1 MERVKLKIKVVIPIY
16 DRLGYMIPAGDYEIL
31 VTRITNAHVYGNIGQ
46 IEFSLS
52 FRQLLKVI
60 SQQQYPT
67 LGIRTALPPVTRN
80 DSLSPVNG
88 NSCMICLSTMRDTPV
103 TLPCTHNFHR
113 NCITTWLRRGT
124 NSCPICRRRIGS
136 VVRTRLGLTPYQS
149 SRYVY
154 NVGHTHRRSTT
165 TNNRRNTTTNN
176 HRNTSHRRSSRATSN
191 LGTTNRRTSRHR
203 MNDQRLTS
211 LPNLIS

>member
-1 MERVKLKIKVVIPIY
+1 MERVKLKIKVIIPIY

-46 IEFSLS
+46 IEFSLPL
-52 FRQLLKVI
+52 RQLLKVI

-113 NCITTWLRRGT
+113 DCITTWLRRGT
-124 NSCPICRRRIGS
+124 NSCPICRRRISS

-165 TNNRRNTTTNN
+165 TTNNRRNTSN
-176 HRNTSHRRSSRATSN
+176 RRSSRATSTAR
-191 LGTTNRRTSRHR
+191 TTNRRTSRHR
-203 MNDQRLTS
+203 LNDQRLTS

>member
-1 MERVKLKIKVVIPIY
+1 MERVKLKIKVIIPIY

-46 IEFSLS
+46 IEFSLPL
-52 FRQLLKVI
+52 RQLLKVI

-113 NCITTWLRRGT
+113 DCITTWLRRGT
-124 NSCPICRRRIGS
+124 NSCPICRQRISS

-165 TNNRRNTTTNN
+165 TTNNRRNTSN
-176 HRNTSHRRSSRATSN
+176 RRSSRATSTAR
-191 LGTTNRRTSRHR
+191 TTNRRTSRHR
-203 MNDQRLTS
+203 LNDQRLTS

>member
-1 MERVKLKIKVVIPIY
+1 MERVKLKIKVIIPIY

-46 IEFSLS
+46 IEFSLPL
-52 FRQLLKVI
+52 RQLLKVI

-113 NCITTWLRRGT
+113 DCITTWLRRGT
-124 NSCPICRRRIGS
+124 NSCPICRQRISS

-154 NVGHTHRRSTT
+154 NVGHTHRRSTAT
-165 TNNRRNTTTNN
+165 TNNRRNTT
-176 HRNTSHRRSSRATSN
+176 HRRSSRATSN
-191 LGTTNRRTSRHR
+191 SRTSNRRTSRHR
-203 MNDQRLTS
+203 LNDQRLTS

>member
-1 MERVKLKIKVVIPIY
+1 MERVKLKIKVIIPIY

-46 IEFSLS
+46 IEFSLPL
-52 FRQLLKVI
+52 RQLLKVI

-113 NCITTWLRRGT
+113 DCITTWLRRGT
-124 NSCPICRRRIGS
+124 NSCPICRQRISS

-154 NVGHTHRRSTT
+154 NVGQTHRRSTTT
-165 TNNRRNTTTNN
+165 TNNRRNTT
-176 HRNTSHRRSSRATSN
+176 HRRSSRATSTAR
-191 LGTTNRRTSRHR
+191 TTNRRTSRHR

>member
-1 MERVKLKIKVVIPIY
+1 MERVKLKIKVIIPIY

-46 IEFSLS
+46 IEFSLPL
-52 FRQLLKVI
+52 RQLLKVI

-113 NCITTWLRRGT
+113 DCITTWLRRGT
-124 NSCPICRRRIGS
+124 NSCPICRQRISS

-165 TNNRRNTTTNN
+165 TTNNRRNTT
-176 HRNTSHRRSSRATSN
+176 HRRSSRATSN
-191 LGTTNRRTSRHR
+191 SRTTNRRTSRHR
-203 MNDQRLTS
+203 LNDQRLTS

>member
-1 MERVKLKIKVVIPIY
+1 
-16 DRLGYMIPAGDYEIL
+16 MIPAGDYEIL

-46 IEFSLS
+46 IEFSLPL
-52 FRQLLKVI
+52 RQLLKVI

-113 NCITTWLRRGT
+113 DCITTWLRRGT
-124 NSCPICRRRIGS
+124 NSCPICRRRISS

-154 NVGHTHRRSTT
+154 NVGHTHRRSTAT
-165 TNNRRNTTTNN
+165 TNNRRNTT
-176 HRNTSHRRSSRATSN
+176 HRRSSRATSN
-191 LGTTNRRTSRHR
+191 SRTSNRRTSRHR
-203 MNDQRLTS
+203 LNDQRLTS

>member
-1 MERVKLKIKVVIPIY
+1 MERVKLKIKVIIPIY

-46 IEFSLS
+46 IEFSLPL
-52 FRQLLKVI
+52 RQLLKVI

-67 LGIRTALPPVTRN
+67 LGIRTALPPVTRH

-113 NCITTWLRRGT
+113 DCITTWLRRGT
-124 NSCPICRRRIGS
+124 NSCPICRRRISS

-154 NVGHTHRRSTT
+154 NTNRTSTT
-165 TNNRRNTTTNN
+165 TNNRRNTSN
-176 HRNTSHRRSSRATSN
+176 RRSSRATS
-191 LGTTNRRTSRHR
+191 TARTSNRRTSRHR

>member
-1 MERVKLKIKVVIPIY
+1 MERVKLKIKVIIPIY

-46 IEFSLS
+46 IEFSLPL
-52 FRQLLKVI
+52 RQLLKVI

-113 NCITTWLRRGT
+113 DCITTWLRRGT
-124 NSCPICRRRIGS
+124 NSCPICRRRISS

-154 NVGHTHRRSTT
+154 NVGQTHRRSTTT
-165 TNNRRNTTTNN
+165 TNNRRNTT
-176 HRNTSHRRSSRATSN
+176 HRRSSRATSTAR
-191 LGTTNRRTSRHR
+191 TTNRRTSRHR

>member
-1 MERVKLKIKVVIPIY
+1 MERVKLKIKVIIPIY

-46 IEFSLS
+46 IEFSLPL
-52 FRQLLKVI
+52 RQLLKVI

-67 LGIRTALPPVTRN
+67 LGIRTALPPVTRH

-113 NCITTWLRRGT
+113 DCITTWLRRGT
-124 NSCPICRRRIGS
+124 NSCPICRRRISS

-154 NVGHTHRRSTT
+154 NTNRTSTT
-165 TNNRRNTTTNN
+165 TNNRRNTSN
-176 HRNTSHRRSSRATSN
+176 RRSSRATSTAR
-191 LGTTNRRTSRHR
+191 TTNRRTSRHR

>member
-1 MERVKLKIKVVIPIY
+1 MERVKLKIKVIIPIY

-46 IEFSLS
+46 IEFSLPL
-52 FRQLLKVI
+52 RQLLKVI

-113 NCITTWLRRGT
+113 DCITTWLRRGT
-124 NSCPICRRRIGS
+124 NSCPICRQRISS

-165 TNNRRNTTTNN
+165 TTNNRRNTT
-176 HRNTSHRRSSRATSN
+176 HRRSSRATSTAR
-191 LGTTNRRTSRHR
+191 TTNRRTSRHR
-203 MNDQRLTS
+203 LNDQRLTS

>member
-1 MERVKLKIKVVIPIY
+1 MERVKLKIKVIIPIY

-46 IEFSLS
+46 IEFSLPL
-52 FRQLLKVI
+52 RQLLKVI

-113 NCITTWLRRGT
+113 DCITTWLRRGT
-124 NSCPICRRRIGS
+124 NSCPICRRRISS

-154 NVGHTHRRSTT
+154 NTNRTSTT
-165 TNNRRNTTTNN
+165 TNNRRNTSN
-176 HRNTSHRRSSRATSN
+176 RRSSRATS
-191 LGTTNRRTSRHR
+191 TARTSNRRTSRHR

>member
-1 MERVKLKIKVVIPIY
+1 MERVKLKIKVIIPIY

-31 VTRITNAHVYGNIGQ
+31 VTRINTTHVYGNIGQ
-46 IEFSLS
+46 IEFSLPI
-52 FRQLLKVI
+52 RQLFKVI

-67 LGIRTALPPVTRN
+67 LGIRTALPPVTRH

-88 NSCMICLSTMRDTPV
+88 NSCMICLSTMRDTPI
-103 TLPCTHNFHR
+103 TLPCEHNFHR
-113 NCITTWLRRGT
+113 DCITTWLRRGT
-124 NSCPICRRRIGS
+124 NSCPICRRRISS

-154 NVGHTHRRSTT
+154 NTNRTSTTAT
-165 TNNRRNTTTNN
+165 TNNRRNTTN
-176 HRNTSHRRSSRATSN
+176 RRSSRTTSTSR
-191 LGTTNRRTSRHR
+191 TTNRRTSRHR
-203 MNDQRLTS
+203 MVDQRLTS

>member
-1 MERVKLKIKVVIPIY
+1 MERVKLKIKVIIPIY

-46 IEFSLS
+46 IEFSLPL
-52 FRQLLKVI
+52 RQLLKVI

-113 NCITTWLRRGT
+113 DCITTWLRRGT
-124 NSCPICRRRIGS
+124 NSCPICRQRISS

-165 TNNRRNTTTNN
+165 TTNNRRNTT
-176 HRNTSHRRSSRATSN
+176 HRRSSRATSTAR
-191 LGTTNRRTSRHR
+191 TTNRRTSRHR

>member
-1 MERVKLKIKVVIPIY
+1 MERVKLKIKVIIPIY

-46 IEFSLS
+46 IEFSLPL
-52 FRQLLKVI
+52 RQLLKVI

-67 LGIRTALPPVTRN
+67 LGIRTALPPVTRH

-103 TLPCTHNFHR
+103 TLPCEHNFHR
-113 NCITTWLRRGT
+113 DCITTWLRRGT
-124 NSCPICRRRIGS
+124 NSCPICRRRISS

-154 NVGHTHRRSTT
+154 NTNRTSTTAT
-165 TNNRRNTTTNN
+165 TNNRRNTTN
-176 HRNTSHRRSSRATSN
+176 RRSSRTTS
-191 LGTTNRRTSRHR
+191 TSRTSNRRTSRHR
-203 MNDQRLTS
+203 MVDQRLTS

>member
-165 TNNRRNTTTNN
+165 TNSRNTT
-176 HRNTSHRRSSRATSN
+176 HRRSSRVTSN
-191 LGTTNRRTSRHR
+191 PGTSNRRTSRHR
-203 MNDQRLTS
+203 TNDQRLTS

>member
-124 NSCPICRRRIGS
+124 NSCPICRRRISS
-136 VVRTRLGLTPYQS
+136 VVRTRL
-149 SRYVY
+149 
-154 NVGHTHRRSTT
+154 
-165 TNNRRNTTTNN
+165 
-176 HRNTSHRRSSRATSN
+176 
-191 LGTTNRRTSRHR
+191 
-203 MNDQRLTS
+203 D
-211 LPNLIS
+211 

>member
-1 MERVKLKIKVVIPIY
+1 MERVKLKIKVIIPIY

-46 IEFSLS
+46 IEFSLPL
-52 FRQLLKVI
+52 RQLLKVI

-113 NCITTWLRRGT
+113 DCITTWLRRGT
-124 NSCPICRRRIGS
+124 NSCPICRRRISS

-154 NVGHTHRRSTT
+154 NVGQTHRRSTTT
-165 TNNRRNTTTNN
+165 TNNRRNTT
-176 HRNTSHRRSSRATSN
+176 HRRSSRATSTAR
-191 LGTTNRRTSRHR
+191 TTNRRTSRHR
-203 MNDQRLTS
+203 LNDQRLTS

>member
-1 MERVKLKIKVVIPIY
+1 MERVKLKIKVIIPIY

-46 IEFSLS
+46 IEFSLPL
-52 FRQLLKVI
+52 RQLLKVI

-67 LGIRTALPPVTRN
+67 LGIRTALPPVTRH

-103 TLPCTHNFHR
+103 TLPCEHNFHR
-113 NCITTWLRRGT
+113 DCITTWLRRGT
-124 NSCPICRRRIGS
+124 NSCPICRRRISS

-154 NVGHTHRRSTT
+154 NTNRTSTTAT
-165 TNNRRNTTTNN
+165 TNNRRNTTN
-176 HRNTSHRRSSRATSN
+176 RRSSRTTS
-191 LGTTNRRTSRHR
+191 TSRTSNRRTSRHR
-203 MNDQRLTS
+203 MVDQRFTS

>member
-1 MERVKLKIKVVIPIY
+1 MERVKLKIKVIIPIY

-46 IEFSLS
+46 IEFSLPL
-52 FRQLLKVI
+52 RQLLKVI

-113 NCITTWLRRGT
+113 DCITTWLRRGT
-124 NSCPICRRRIGS
+124 NSCPICRRRISS

-165 TNNRRNTTTNN
+165 TTNNRRNTSN
-176 HRNTSHRRSSRATSN
+176 RRSSRATSTAR
-191 LGTTNRRTSRHR
+191 TTNRRTSRHR

>member
-1 MERVKLKIKVVIPIY
+1 MERVKLKIKVIIPIY

-46 IEFSLS
+46 IEFSLPL
-52 FRQLLKVI
+52 RQLLKVI

-113 NCITTWLRRGT
+113 DCITTWLRRGT
-124 NSCPICRRRIGS
+124 NSCPICRQRISS

-165 TNNRRNTTTNN
+165 TTNNRRNTT
-176 HRNTSHRRSSRATSN
+176 HRRSSRATSN
-191 LGTTNRRTSRHR
+191 SRTPSRRPSRLR
-203 MNDQRLTS
+203 LIAQR
-211 LPNLIS
+211 

>member
-1 MERVKLKIKVVIPIY
+1 MERVKLKIKVIIPIY

-31 VTRITNAHVYGNIGQ
+31 VTRITNAHVYGNNGQ
-46 IEFSLS
+46 IEFSLPL
-52 FRQLLKVI
+52 RQLLKVI

-113 NCITTWLRRGT
+113 ECITTWLRRGT
-124 NSCPICRRRIGS
+124 NSCPICRRRISS

-154 NVGHTHRRSTT
+154 NTNRTSTTT
-165 TNNRRNTTTNN
+165 TNNRRNTTN
-176 HRNTSHRRSSRATSN
+176 RRSSRNTS
-191 LGTTNRRTSRHR
+191 TSRTSNRRTSRHR
-203 MNDQRLTS
+203 LVDQRMTS

>member
-1 MERVKLKIKVVIPIY
+1 MERVKLKIKVIIPIY

-46 IEFSLS
+46 IEFSLPL
-52 FRQLLKVI
+52 RQLLKVI

-67 LGIRTALPPVTRN
+67 LGIRTALPPVTRH

-103 TLPCTHNFHR
+103 TLPCEHNFHR
-113 NCITTWLRRGT
+113 DCITTWLRRGT
-124 NSCPICRRRIGS
+124 NSCPICRRRISS

-154 NVGHTHRRSTT
+154 NTNRTSTT
-165 TNNRRNTTTNN
+165 TNNRRNTSN
-176 HRNTSHRRSSRATSN
+176 RRSSRATSTAR
-191 LGTTNRRTSRHR
+191 TTNRRTSRHR
-203 MNDQRLTS
+203 MNDQRMTS

>member
-1 MERVKLKIKVVIPIY
+1 MERVKLKIKVIIPIY

-46 IEFSLS
+46 IEFSLPL
-52 FRQLLKVI
+52 RQLLKVI

-67 LGIRTALPPVTRN
+67 LGIRTALPPVTRH

-103 TLPCTHNFHR
+103 TLPCEHNFHR
-113 NCITTWLRRGT
+113 DCITTWLRRGT
-124 NSCPICRRRIGS
+124 NSCPICRRRISS

-154 NVGHTHRRSTT
+154 NTNRTSTT
-165 TNNRRNTTTNN
+165 TNNRRNTSN
-176 HRNTSHRRSSRATSN
+176 RRSSRATSTAR
-191 LGTTNRRTSRHR
+191 TTNRRTSRHR

>member
-1 MERVKLKIKVVIPIY
+1 MERVKLKIKVIIPIY

-46 IEFSLS
+46 IEFSLPL
-52 FRQLLKVI
+52 RQLLKVI

-113 NCITTWLRRGT
+113 ECITTWLRRGT
-124 NSCPICRRRIGS
+124 NSCPICRRRISS

-154 NVGHTHRRSTT
+154 NTNRTSTTT
-165 TNNRRNTTTNN
+165 TNNRRNTTN
-176 HRNTSHRRSSRATSN
+176 RRSSRNTS
-191 LGTTNRRTSRHR
+191 TSRTSNRRTSRHR
-203 MNDQRLTS
+203 LVDQRMTS

>member
-1 MERVKLKIKVVIPIY
+1 MERVKLKIKVIIPIY

-46 IEFSLS
+46 IEFSLPL
-52 FRQLLKVI
+52 RQLLKVI

-103 TLPCTHNFHR
+103 TLPCEHNFHR
-113 NCITTWLRRGT
+113 DCITTWLRRGT
-124 NSCPICRRRIGS
+124 NSCPICRQRISS

-154 NVGHTHRRSTT
+154 NVGHANRRSTTT
-165 TNNRRNTTTNN
+165 TNNRRNTSN
-176 HRNTSHRRSSRATSN
+176 RRSSRTTSTAR
-191 LGTTNRRTSRHR
+191 TTNRRTSRHR
-203 MNDQRLTS
+203 MADQRLTS

>member
-1 MERVKLKIKVVIPIY
+1 MERVKLKIKVIIPIY

-46 IEFSLS
+46 IEFSLPL
-52 FRQLLKVI
+52 RQLLKVI

-113 NCITTWLRRGT
+113 DCITTWLRRGT
-124 NSCPICRRRIGS
+124 NSCPICRQRISS

-154 NVGHTHRRSTT
+154 NVGHTHRRSTAT
-165 TNNRRNTTTNN
+165 TNNRRNTTQ
-176 HRNTSHRRSSRATSN
+176 RRSSRATSN
-191 LGTTNRRTSRHR
+191 SRTSNRRTSRHR
-203 MNDQRLTS
+203 LNDQRLTS

>member
-1 MERVKLKIKVVIPIY
+1 MERVKLKIKVIIPIY

-46 IEFSLS
+46 IEFSLPL
-52 FRQLLKVI
+52 RQLLKVI

-113 NCITTWLRRGT
+113 DCITTWLRRGT
-124 NSCPICRRRIGS
+124 NSCPICRQRISS

-154 NVGHTHRRSTT
+154 NVGHTHRRSTAT
-165 TNNRRNTTTNN
+165 TNNRRNTT
-176 HRNTSHRRSSRATSN
+176 HRRSSRATSTAR
-191 LGTTNRRTSRHR
+191 TTNRRTSRHR

>member
-1 MERVKLKIKVVIPIY
+1 MERVKLKIKVIIPIY

-46 IEFSLS
+46 IEFSLPL
-52 FRQLLKVI
+52 RQLLKVI

-113 NCITTWLRRGT
+113 DCITTWLRRGT
-124 NSCPICRRRIGS
+124 NSCPICRRRISS

-154 NVGHTHRRSTT
+154 NVGHTHRRSTAT
-165 TNNRRNTTTNN
+165 TNNRRNTT
-176 HRNTSHRRSSRATSN
+176 HRRSSRATSN
-191 LGTTNRRTSRHR
+191 SRTSNRRTSRHR
-203 MNDQRLTS
+203 MNDQRMTS

>member
-1 MERVKLKIKVVIPIY
+1 MERVKLKIKVIIPIY

-46 IEFSLS
+46 IEFSLPL
-52 FRQLLKVI
+52 RQLLKVI

-113 NCITTWLRRGT
+113 DCITTWLRRGT
-124 NSCPICRRRIGS
+124 NSCPICRRRISS

-165 TNNRRNTTTNN
+165 TTNNRRNTT
-176 HRNTSHRRSSRATSN
+176 HRRSSRATSTAR
-191 LGTTNRRTSRHR
+191 TTNRRTSRHR

>member
-1 MERVKLKIKVVIPIY
+1 MERVKLKIKVIIPIY

-46 IEFSLS
+46 IEFSLPL
-52 FRQLLKVI
+52 RQLLKVI

-113 NCITTWLRRGT
+113 DCITTWLRRGT
-124 NSCPICRRRIGS
+124 NSCPICRQRISS

-154 NVGHTHRRSTT
+154 NVGHAHRRSTAT
-165 TNNRRNTTTNN
+165 TNNRRNTT
-176 HRNTSHRRSSRATSN
+176 HRRSSRATSN
-191 LGTTNRRTSRHR
+191 SRTSNRRTSRHR
-203 MNDQRLTS
+203 LNDQRLTS

>member
-1 MERVKLKIKVVIPIY
+1 MERVKLKIKVIIPIY

-46 IEFSLS
+46 IEFSLPL
-52 FRQLLKVI
+52 RQLLKVI

-113 NCITTWLRRGT
+113 DCITTWLRRGT
-124 NSCPICRRRIGS
+124 NSCPICRQRISS

-165 TNNRRNTTTNN
+165 TTNNRRNTT
-176 HRNTSHRRSSRATSN
+176 HRRSSRATSN
-191 LGTTNRRTSRHR
+191 SRTTNRRTSRHR

>member
-1 MERVKLKIKVVIPIY
+1 MERVKLKIKVIIPIY

-46 IEFSLS
+46 IEFSLPL
-52 FRQLLKVI
+52 RQLLKVI

-113 NCITTWLRRGT
+113 ECITTWLRRGT
-124 NSCPICRRRIGS
+124 NSCPICRRRISS

-154 NVGHTHRRSTT
+154 NTNRTSTT
-165 TNNRRNTTTNN
+165 TTTN
-176 HRNTSHRRSSRATSN
+176 HRNTTNRRSSRNTS
-191 LGTTNRRTSRHR
+191 TSRTSNRRTSRHR
-203 MNDQRLTS
+203 LVDQRMTS